1 MADKHTL
8 AFEIGVEEIPA
19 FDLDSANKQLEKMVP
34 AAFADARIPFDSI
47 EIHSSPR
54 RLIVMAYGVADATEA
69 LVEEYKGPAAKIAF
83 DADGNPTKAAIG
95 FARGKGLD
103 PENLERR
110 EVNGTEYVFAT
121 KNIPA
126 TPVADLLPEVLTGF
140 ITAIKWP
147 RSCRWAA
154 YREYFVRPVRWI
166 VAMLNDVVLPVSF
179 AGAASDNFTM
189 GHRVLAPGKHTVD
202 TAANLLNVV
211 RAAYVIPTQAERER
225 IIREGV
231 AAIEAE
237 TGFTA
242 DLPAKTLLEVVNLS
256 EYPQPLVSTFDE
268 EFLQVPE
275 EIIVD
280 AMLMHQ
286 RYFPLY
292 DAAGKLT
299 NKFIIVSNGNPECA
313 ATIIDGNERVVR
325 ARLDDAKFFY
335 EEDLKHPL
343 ESYIE
348 KLDKV
353 VFQESLGTV
362 RQKAERLEKLAGAL
376 SADAQLSA
384 ADAARRRSA
393 PRACARPTWSPTPS
407 SSSPASRA
415 SWAATTPPPPGKR
428 PQVAQRHR
436 PSITSPRFAGDALPD
451 TDGGPAWSPWPTS
464 STPSA
469 ACSPVGQGPTGS
481 SDPFALR
488 RSAIGIVNHARGG
501 PAHRRSLAA
510 VDESLASYAAPGR
523 RLRPR
528 AAVRAEVADFFVTR
542 TKVMLRDA
550 GRHRR
555 RHRRRAGR
563 GRGGACWS
571 SAQRARA
578 LEAARAKRCA
588 KRSTTWPR
596 PTPARTTC
604 ASPKLGE
611 DVDDSLLTDPE
622 RALASARGQPPSRRV
637 AAALVVRRLRGRAV
651 PGCAALRAPIDG
663 FFADVMVMDED
674 AALRDNRLRLL
685 NRFVAVFAN
694 VADFGRSWRN
704 RSRATV
710 AGFSQ
715 TAERLVRCEAPTH
728 LACFARRRKLAYRST
743 LRLPPAGGRSG
754 TAAASPL
761 TLQGTSLE
769 GGRDARR
776 VRRHT
781 RTPRPLPT
789 IHVVSDSVGLDGT
802 GGGPCRRRPVRRHEP
817 QHRGAAPCALV
828 RGGQAASSPSTARLH
843 QPPVRRRAPA
853 RLLHAG
859 RRRPAPSRCA
869 DYCESASTTWWRST
883 S

>member
-34 AAFADARIPFDSI
+34 AAFADARIPYDSI

-95 FARGKGLD
+95 FARGKGLS

-126 TPVADLLPEVLTGF
+126 TPVADLLPDVLAGF

-166 VAMLNDVVLPVSF
+166 VAMLDDVVLPVSF
-179 AGAASDNFTM
+179 AGAESSNFTM

-202 TAANLLNVV
+202 TAENLLDVI

-292 DAAGKLT
+292 DADGKLT

-362 RQKAERLEKLAGAL
+362 RQKAERLEKLACAL
-376 SADAQLSA
+376 SADAQLDA
-384 ADAARRRSA
+384 ADAADA
-393 PRACARPTWSPTPS
+393 KRAARLCKADLVTNAVIEFTSVQGVMGS
-407 SSSPASRA
+407 YYAAASGE
-415 SWAATTPPPPGKR
+415 T
-428 PQVAQRHR
+428 PQVAQAIGQHYQ
-436 PSITSPRFAGDALPD
+436 PRFAGDALPD
-451 TDGGPAWSPWPTS
+451 TTVGKLVALADKLDTICGLFA
-464 STPSA
+464 
-469 ACSPVGQGPTGS
+469 VGQGPTGS

-488 RSAIGIVNHARGG
+488 RSAIGIVNMLEAGL
-501 PAHRRSLAA
+501 PISLAA
-510 VDESLASYAAPGR
+510 AIDESLASFAAQGVAFDA
-523 RLRPR
+523 
-528 AAVRAEVADFFVTR
+528 AAVRAEVVDFFVTR

-550 GRHRR
+550 GVNADTIDAVLA
-555 RHRRRAGR
+555 AGVEEP
-563 GRGGACWS
+563 AVIS
-571 SAQRARA
+571 QRAHA
-578 LEAARAKRCA
+578 LEDARANDA
-588 KRSTTWPR
+588 ETFDNLATAH
-596 PTPARTTC
+596 AR
-604 ASPKLGE
+604 ANNLRKPELGE
-611 DVDDSLLTDPE
+611 DVDDALLTDPE
-622 RALASARGQPPSRRV
+622 RALAGAVATAEQAV
-637 AAALVVRRLRGRAV
+637 AAALESDDFTAALSQL
-651 PGCAALRAPIDG
+651 AALRAPIDG

-694 VADFGRSWRN
+694 VADFGKMAKS
-704 RSRATV
+704 
-710 AGFSQ
+710 
-715 TAERLVRCEAPTH
+715 
-728 LACFARRRKLAYRST
+728 K
-743 LRLPPAGGRSG
+743 
-754 TAAASPL
+754 
-761 TLQGTSLE
+761 
-769 GGRDARR
+769 
-776 VRRHT
+776 
-781 RTPRPLPT
+781 
-789 IHVVSDSVGLDGT
+789 
-802 GGGPCRRRPVRRHEP
+802 
-817 QHRGAAPCALV
+817 
-828 RGGQAASSPSTARLH
+828 
-843 QPPVRRRAPA
+843 
-853 RLLHAG
+853 
-859 RRRPAPSRCA
+859 
-869 DYCESASTTWWRST
+869 
-883 S
+883 

>member
-34 AAFADARIPFDSI
+34 AAFADARIPYDSI

-95 FARGKGLD
+95 FARGKGLS

-126 TPVADLLPEVLTGF
+126 TPVADLLPDVLAGF

-166 VAMLNDVVLPVSF
+166 VAMLDDVVLPISF
-179 AGAASDNFTM
+179 AGAESSNFTM

-202 TAANLLNVV
+202 TAANLLDVI

-362 RQKAERLEKLAGAL
+362 RQKAERLEKLACAL
-376 SADAQLSA
+376 SADAQLDA
-384 ADAARRRSA
+384 ADAADA
-393 PRACARPTWSPTPS
+393 KRAARLCKADLVTNAVIEFTSVQGVMGS
-407 SSSPASRA
+407 YYAAASGE
-415 SWAATTPPPPGKR
+415 T
-428 PQVAQRHR
+428 PQVAQAIGQHYQ
-436 PSITSPRFAGDALPD
+436 PRFAGDALPD
-451 TDGGPAWSPWPTS
+451 TTVGKLVALADKLDTVCGLFA
-464 STPSA
+464 
-469 ACSPVGQGPTGS
+469 VGQGPTGS

-488 RSAIGIVNHARGG
+488 RSAIGIVNMLEAGL
-501 PAHRRSLAA
+501 PISLAA
-510 VDESLASYAAPGR
+510 AIDESLASFAAQGVAFDA
-523 RLRPR
+523 
-528 AAVRAEVADFFVTR
+528 AAVRAEVVDFFVTR
-542 TKVMLRDA
+542 TKVMLRDGGVNADTIDAVLAA
-550 GRHRR
+550 GVEEP
-555 RHRRRAGR
+555 AVI
-563 GRGGACWS
+563 S
-571 SAQRARA
+571 QRAHA
-578 LEAARAKRCA
+578 LEDARANDA
-588 KRSTTWPR
+588 ETFDNLATAY
-596 PTPARTTC
+596 AR
-604 ASPKLGE
+604 ANNLRKPELGE
-611 DVDDSLLTDPE
+611 DVDDALLTEPE
-622 RALASARGQPPSRRV
+622 RALAGAVATAEQAVATALTSDDF
-637 AAALVVRRLRGRAV
+637 AAALSQL
-651 PGCAALRAPIDG
+651 AALRAPIDG

-694 VADFGRSWRN
+694 VADFGKMAKS
-704 RSRATV
+704 
-710 AGFSQ
+710 
-715 TAERLVRCEAPTH
+715 
-728 LACFARRRKLAYRST
+728 K
-743 LRLPPAGGRSG
+743 
-754 TAAASPL
+754 
-761 TLQGTSLE
+761 
-769 GGRDARR
+769 
-776 VRRHT
+776 
-781 RTPRPLPT
+781 
-789 IHVVSDSVGLDGT
+789 
-802 GGGPCRRRPVRRHEP
+802 
-817 QHRGAAPCALV
+817 
-828 RGGQAASSPSTARLH
+828 
-843 QPPVRRRAPA
+843 
-853 RLLHAG
+853 
-859 RRRPAPSRCA
+859 
-869 DYCESASTTWWRST
+869 
-883 S
+883 

>member
-34 AAFADARIPFDSI
+34 AAFADARVPYDSI

-95 FARGKGLD
+95 FARGKGLS

-126 TPVADLLPEVLTGF
+126 TPVADLLPDVLAGF

-166 VAMLNDVVLPVSF
+166 VAMLDDVVLPVSF
-179 AGAASDNFTM
+179 AGAESSNFTM

-202 TAANLLNVV
+202 TAANLLDVI

-292 DAAGKLT
+292 DADGKLT

-362 RQKAERLEKLAGAL
+362 RQKAERLEKLACAL
-376 SADAQLSA
+376 SADAQLDA
-384 ADAARRRSA
+384 ADAADA
-393 PRACARPTWSPTPS
+393 KRAARLCKADLVTNAVIEFTSVQGVMGS
-407 SSSPASRA
+407 YYAAASGE
-415 SWAATTPPPPGKR
+415 T
-428 PQVAQRHR
+428 PQVAQAIGQHYQ
-436 PSITSPRFAGDALPD
+436 PRFAGDALPD
-451 TDGGPAWSPWPTS
+451 TTVGKLVALADKLDTICGLFA
-464 STPSA
+464 
-469 ACSPVGQGPTGS
+469 VGQGPTGS

-488 RSAIGIVNHARGG
+488 RSAIGIVNMLEAGL
-501 PAHRRSLAA
+501 PISLAA
-510 VDESLASYAAPGR
+510 AIDESLASFAAQGVAFDA
-523 RLRPR
+523 
-528 AAVRAEVADFFVTR
+528 AAVRAEVVDFFVTR

-550 GRHRR
+550 GVNADTIDAVLA
-555 RHRRRAGR
+555 AGVEEP
-563 GRGGACWS
+563 AVIS
-571 SAQRARA
+571 QRAHA
-578 LEAARAKRCA
+578 LEDARANDA
-588 KRSTTWPR
+588 ETFDNLATAY
-596 PTPARTTC
+596 AR
-604 ASPKLGE
+604 ANNLRKPELGE
-611 DVDDSLLTDPE
+611 DVDDALLTDPE
-622 RALASARGQPPSRRV
+622 RALAGAVATAEQAV
-637 AAALVVRRLRGRAV
+637 AAALESDDFAAALSQL
-651 PGCAALRAPIDG
+651 AALRAPIDG

-694 VADFGRSWRN
+694 VADFGKMAKS
-704 RSRATV
+704 
-710 AGFSQ
+710 
-715 TAERLVRCEAPTH
+715 
-728 LACFARRRKLAYRST
+728 K
-743 LRLPPAGGRSG
+743 
-754 TAAASPL
+754 
-761 TLQGTSLE
+761 
-769 GGRDARR
+769 
-776 VRRHT
+776 
-781 RTPRPLPT
+781 
-789 IHVVSDSVGLDGT
+789 
-802 GGGPCRRRPVRRHEP
+802 
-817 QHRGAAPCALV
+817 
-828 RGGQAASSPSTARLH
+828 
-843 QPPVRRRAPA
+843 
-853 RLLHAG
+853 
-859 RRRPAPSRCA
+859 
-869 DYCESASTTWWRST
+869 
-883 S
+883 

>member
-19 FDLDSANKQLEKMVP
+19 FDLDSANKQLEKIVP
-34 AAFADARIPFDSI
+34 AAFADARIPYDSI

-95 FARGKGLD
+95 FARGKGLS
-103 PENLERR
+103 PESLERR

-166 VAMLNDVVLPVSF
+166 VAMLDDVVLPVSF

-268 EFLQVPE
+268 DFLQVPE

-384 ADAARRRSA
+384 ADAADA
-393 PRACARPTWSPTPS
+393 QRAARLCKADLVTNAVIEFTSVQGVMGS
-407 SSSPASRA
+407 YYAAASGE
-415 SWAATTPPPPGKR
+415 T
-428 PQVAQRHR
+428 PQVAQAIGQHYQ
-436 PSITSPRFAGDALPD
+436 PRFAGDALPD
-451 TDGGPAWSPWPTS
+451 TTVGKLVALADKLDTICGLFA
-464 STPSA
+464 
-469 ACSPVGQGPTGS
+469 VGQGPTGS

-488 RSAIGIVNHARGG
+488 RSAIGIVNMLEAGL
-501 PAHRRSLAA
+501 PISLAA
-510 VDESLASYAAPGR
+510 AIDESLASFAAQGVAFDA
-523 RLRPR
+523 
-528 AAVRAEVADFFVTR
+528 AAVRAEVVDFFVTR

-550 GRHRR
+550 GVNADTIDAVLA
-555 RHRRRAGR
+555 AGVEEP
-563 GRGGACWS
+563 AVIS
-571 SAQRARA
+571 QRAHA
-578 LEAARAKRCA
+578 LEDARANDA
-588 KRSTTWPR
+588 ETFDNLATAY
-596 PTPARTTC
+596 AR
-604 ASPKLGE
+604 ANNLRKPELGE
-611 DVDDSLLTDPE
+611 GVDDSLLTDPE
-622 RALASARGQPPSRRV
+622 RALASAVATAEQAV
-637 AAALVVRRLRGRAV
+637 AAALESDDFAAALSQL
-651 PGCAALRAPIDG
+651 AALRAPIDG

-694 VADFGRSWRN
+694 VADFGKMAKS
-704 RSRATV
+704 
-710 AGFSQ
+710 
-715 TAERLVRCEAPTH
+715 
-728 LACFARRRKLAYRST
+728 K
-743 LRLPPAGGRSG
+743 
-754 TAAASPL
+754 
-761 TLQGTSLE
+761 
-769 GGRDARR
+769 
-776 VRRHT
+776 
-781 RTPRPLPT
+781 
-789 IHVVSDSVGLDGT
+789 
-802 GGGPCRRRPVRRHEP
+802 
-817 QHRGAAPCALV
+817 
-828 RGGQAASSPSTARLH
+828 
-843 QPPVRRRAPA
+843 
-853 RLLHAG
+853 
-859 RRRPAPSRCA
+859 
-869 DYCESASTTWWRST
+869 
-883 S
+883 

>member
-34 AAFADARIPFDSI
+34 AAFADARIPYDSI

-95 FARGKGLD
+95 FARGKGLS

-126 TPVADLLPEVLTGF
+126 TPVADLLPDVLAGF

-166 VAMLNDVVLPVSF
+166 VAMLDDVVLPVSF
-179 AGAASDNFTM
+179 AGAESSNFTM

-202 TAANLLNVV
+202 TAANLLDVI

-292 DAAGKLT
+292 DADGKLT

-362 RQKAERLEKLAGAL
+362 RQKAERLEKLARAL
-376 SADAQLSA
+376 SADAQLDA
-384 ADAARRRSA
+384 ADAADA
-393 PRACARPTWSPTPS
+393 KRAARLCKADLVTNAVIEFTSVQGVMGS
-407 SSSPASRA
+407 YYAAASGE
-415 SWAATTPPPPGKR
+415 T
-428 PQVAQRHR
+428 PQVAQAIGQHYQ
-436 PSITSPRFAGDALPD
+436 PRFAGDALPD
-451 TDGGPAWSPWPTS
+451 TTVGKLVALADKLDTICGLFA
-464 STPSA
+464 
-469 ACSPVGQGPTGS
+469 VGQGPTGS

-488 RSAIGIVNHARGG
+488 RSAIGIVNMLEAGL
-501 PAHRRSLAA
+501 PISLAA
-510 VDESLASYAAPGR
+510 AIDESLASFAAQGVAFDA
-523 RLRPR
+523 
-528 AAVRAEVADFFVTR
+528 AAVRAEVVDFFVTR

-550 GRHRR
+550 GINADTIDAVLA
-555 RHRRRAGR
+555 AGVEEP
-563 GRGGACWS
+563 AVIS
-571 SAQRARA
+571 QRAHA
-578 LEAARAKRCA
+578 LEDARANDA
-588 KRSTTWPR
+588 ETFDNLATAY
-596 PTPARTTC
+596 AR
-604 ASPKLGE
+604 ANNLRKPELGE
-611 DVDDSLLTDPE
+611 DVNDALLTEPE
-622 RALASARGQPPSRRV
+622 RALAGAVATAEQAV
-637 AAALVVRRLRGRAV
+637 AAALASDDFAAALSQL
-651 PGCAALRAPIDG
+651 AALRAPIDG

-694 VADFGRSWRN
+694 VADFGKMAKS
-704 RSRATV
+704 
-710 AGFSQ
+710 
-715 TAERLVRCEAPTH
+715 
-728 LACFARRRKLAYRST
+728 K
-743 LRLPPAGGRSG
+743 
-754 TAAASPL
+754 
-761 TLQGTSLE
+761 
-769 GGRDARR
+769 
-776 VRRHT
+776 
-781 RTPRPLPT
+781 
-789 IHVVSDSVGLDGT
+789 
-802 GGGPCRRRPVRRHEP
+802 
-817 QHRGAAPCALV
+817 
-828 RGGQAASSPSTARLH
+828 
-843 QPPVRRRAPA
+843 
-853 RLLHAG
+853 
-859 RRRPAPSRCA
+859 
-869 DYCESASTTWWRST
+869 
-883 S
+883 

>member
-34 AAFADARIPFDSI
+34 AAFADARIPNDSI

-95 FARGKGLD
+95 FARGKGLS
-103 PENLERR
+103 PESLERR

-126 TPVADLLPEVLTGF
+126 TPVADLLPDVLAGF

-166 VAMLNDVVLPVSF
+166 VAMLDDVVLPVSF
-179 AGAASDNFTM
+179 AGAESSNFTM

-202 TAANLLNVV
+202 TAANLLDVI

-362 RQKAERLEKLAGAL
+362 RQKAERLEKLACAL

-384 ADAARRRSA
+384 ADAADA
-393 PRACARPTWSPTPS
+393 KRAARLCKADLVTNAVIEFTSVQGVMGS
-407 SSSPASRA
+407 YYAAASGE
-415 SWAATTPPPPGKR
+415 T
-428 PQVAQRHR
+428 PQVAQAIGQHYQ
-436 PSITSPRFAGDALPD
+436 PRFAGDALPD
-451 TDGGPAWSPWPTS
+451 TTVGKLVALADKLDTICGLFA
-464 STPSA
+464 
-469 ACSPVGQGPTGS
+469 VGQGPTGS

-488 RSAIGIVNHARGG
+488 RSAIGIVNMLEAGL
-501 PAHRRSLAA
+501 PISLAA
-510 VDESLASYAAPGR
+510 AIDESLASFAAQGVAFDA
-523 RLRPR
+523 
-528 AAVRAEVADFFVTR
+528 AAVRAEVVDFFVTR

-550 GRHRR
+550 GVNADTIDAVLA
-555 RHRRRAGR
+555 AGVEEP
-563 GRGGACWS
+563 AVIS
-571 SAQRARA
+571 QRAHA
-578 LEAARAKRCA
+578 LEDARANDA
-588 KRSTTWPR
+588 ETFDNLATAY
-596 PTPARTTC
+596 AR
-604 ASPKLGE
+604 ANNLRKPELGE
-611 DVDDSLLTDPE
+611 DVDDALLTDPE
-622 RALASARGQPPSRRV
+622 RALAGAVATAEQAV
-637 AAALVVRRLRGRAV
+637 AAALESDDFAAALSQL
-651 PGCAALRAPIDG
+651 AALRAPIDG

-694 VADFGRSWRN
+694 VADFGKMAKS
-704 RSRATV
+704 
-710 AGFSQ
+710 
-715 TAERLVRCEAPTH
+715 
-728 LACFARRRKLAYRST
+728 K
-743 LRLPPAGGRSG
+743 
-754 TAAASPL
+754 
-761 TLQGTSLE
+761 
-769 GGRDARR
+769 
-776 VRRHT
+776 
-781 RTPRPLPT
+781 
-789 IHVVSDSVGLDGT
+789 
-802 GGGPCRRRPVRRHEP
+802 
-817 QHRGAAPCALV
+817 
-828 RGGQAASSPSTARLH
+828 
-843 QPPVRRRAPA
+843 
-853 RLLHAG
+853 
-859 RRRPAPSRCA
+859 
-869 DYCESASTTWWRST
+869 
-883 S
+883 

>member
-34 AAFADARIPFDSI
+34 AAFADARIPYDSI

-95 FARGKGLD
+95 FARGKGLS
-103 PENLERR
+103 PESLERR

-126 TPVADLLPEVLTGF
+126 TPVADLLPDVLAGF

-166 VAMLNDVVLPVSF
+166 VAMLDDVVLPVSF
-179 AGAASDNFTM
+179 AGAESSNFTM

-202 TAANLLNVV
+202 TAANLLDVI

-313 ATIIDGNERVVR
+313 APIIDGNERVVR

-362 RQKAERLEKLAGAL
+362 RQKAVRLEKLACAL

-384 ADAARRRSA
+384 ADAADA
-393 PRACARPTWSPTPS
+393 KRAARLCKADLVTNAVIEFTSVQGVMGS
-407 SSSPASRA
+407 YYAAASGE
-415 SWAATTPPPPGKR
+415 T
-428 PQVAQRHR
+428 PQVAQAIGQHYQ
-436 PSITSPRFAGDALPD
+436 PRFAGDALPD
-451 TDGGPAWSPWPTS
+451 TTVGKLVALADKLDTICGLFA
-464 STPSA
+464 
-469 ACSPVGQGPTGS
+469 VGQGPTGS

-488 RSAIGIVNHARGG
+488 RSAIGIVNMLETGL
-501 PAHRRSLAA
+501 PISLAA
-510 VDESLASYAAPGR
+510 AIDESLASFAAQGVAFDA
-523 RLRPR
+523 
-528 AAVRAEVADFFVTR
+528 AAVRAEVVDFFVTR
-542 TKVMLRDA
+542 TKVMLRDGGVNADTVDAVLAA
-550 GRHRR
+550 GVEEP
-555 RHRRRAGR
+555 AVI
-563 GRGGACWS
+563 S
-571 SAQRARA
+571 QRAHA
-578 LEAARAKRCA
+578 LEDARANDA
-588 KRSTTWPR
+588 ETFDNLATAY
-596 PTPARTTC
+596 AR
-604 ASPKLGE
+604 ANNLRKPELGE
-611 DVDDSLLTDPE
+611 DVDDALLTEPE
-622 RALASARGQPPSRRV
+622 RALAGAVATAEQAVASALASDDF
-637 AAALVVRRLRGRAV
+637 AAALSQL
-651 PGCAALRAPIDG
+651 AALRAPIDG

-694 VADFGRSWRN
+694 VADFGKMAKS
-704 RSRATV
+704 
-710 AGFSQ
+710 
-715 TAERLVRCEAPTH
+715 
-728 LACFARRRKLAYRST
+728 K
-743 LRLPPAGGRSG
+743 
-754 TAAASPL
+754 
-761 TLQGTSLE
+761 
-769 GGRDARR
+769 
-776 VRRHT
+776 
-781 RTPRPLPT
+781 
-789 IHVVSDSVGLDGT
+789 
-802 GGGPCRRRPVRRHEP
+802 
-817 QHRGAAPCALV
+817 
-828 RGGQAASSPSTARLH
+828 
-843 QPPVRRRAPA
+843 
-853 RLLHAG
+853 
-859 RRRPAPSRCA
+859 
-869 DYCESASTTWWRST
+869 
-883 S
+883 

>member
-95 FARGKGLD
+95 FARGKGLA

-126 TPVADLLPEVLTGF
+126 TPVADLLPDVLTGF

-166 VAMLNDVVLPVSF
+166 VAMLDDVVLPVSF
-179 AGAASDNFTM
+179 AGAVSANFTM
-189 GHRVLAPGKHTVD
+189 GHRVLAPGKHAVD
-202 TAANLLNVV
+202 TAANLLDVI
-211 RAAYVIPTQAERER
+211 RGAYVIPTQAERER

-362 RQKAERLEKLAGAL
+362 RQKAERLEKLACAL
-376 SADAQLSA
+376 SADAQLDA
-384 ADAARRRSA
+384 ADAADA
-393 PRACARPTWSPTPS
+393 KRAARLCKADLVTNAVIEFTSVQGVMGS
-407 SSSPASRA
+407 YYAAASGE
-415 SWAATTPPPPGKR
+415 T
-428 PQVAQRHR
+428 PQVAQAIGQHYQ
-436 PSITSPRFAGDALPD
+436 PRFAGDALPD
-451 TDGGPAWSPWPTS
+451 TTVGKLVALADKLDTICGLFA
-464 STPSA
+464 
-469 ACSPVGQGPTGS
+469 VGQGPTGS

-488 RSAIGIVNHARGG
+488 RSAIGIVNMLEAGL
-501 PAHRRSLAA
+501 PISLAA
-510 VDESLASYAAPGR
+510 AIDESLASFAAQGVAFDA
-523 RLRPR
+523 
-528 AAVRAEVADFFVTR
+528 AAVRAEVVDFFVTR
-542 TKVMLRDA
+542 TKVMLRDGGVNADTIDAVLAA
-550 GRHRR
+550 GVEEP
-555 RHRRRAGR
+555 AVI
-563 GRGGACWS
+563 S
-571 SAQRARA
+571 QRAHA
-578 LEAARAKRCA
+578 LEDARANDA
-588 KRSTTWPR
+588 ETFDNLATAY
-596 PTPARTTC
+596 AR
-604 ASPKLGE
+604 ANNLRKPELGE
-611 DVDDSLLTDPE
+611 DVDDALLTDPE
-622 RALASARGQPPSRRV
+622 RALAGAVATAEQAV
-637 AAALVVRRLRGRAV
+637 AAALESDDFAAALSQL
-651 PGCAALRAPIDG
+651 AALRAPIDG

-694 VADFGRSWRN
+694 VADFGKMAKS
-704 RSRATV
+704 
-710 AGFSQ
+710 
-715 TAERLVRCEAPTH
+715 
-728 LACFARRRKLAYRST
+728 K
-743 LRLPPAGGRSG
+743 
-754 TAAASPL
+754 
-761 TLQGTSLE
+761 
-769 GGRDARR
+769 
-776 VRRHT
+776 
-781 RTPRPLPT
+781 
-789 IHVVSDSVGLDGT
+789 
-802 GGGPCRRRPVRRHEP
+802 
-817 QHRGAAPCALV
+817 
-828 RGGQAASSPSTARLH
+828 
-843 QPPVRRRAPA
+843 
-853 RLLHAG
+853 
-859 RRRPAPSRCA
+859 
-869 DYCESASTTWWRST
+869 
-883 S
+883 

>member
-34 AAFADARIPFDSI
+34 AAFADARIPYDSI

-95 FARGKGLD
+95 FARGKGLS

-110 EVNGTEYVFAT
+110 EVTGTEYVFAT

-126 TPVADLLPEVLTGF
+126 TPVADLLPDVLAGF

-166 VAMLNDVVLPVSF
+166 VAMLDDVVLPVSF
-179 AGAASDNFTM
+179 AGAESSNFTM

-202 TAANLLNVV
+202 TAANLLDVI

-256 EYPQPLVSTFDE
+256 EYPQPLVSIFDE

-362 RQKAERLEKLAGAL
+362 RQKVERLEKLACAL
-376 SADAQLSA
+376 SADAQLDA
-384 ADAARRRSA
+384 ADAADA
-393 PRACARPTWSPTPS
+393 KRAARLCKADLVTNAVIEFTSVQGVMGS
-407 SSSPASRA
+407 YYAAASGE
-415 SWAATTPPPPGKR
+415 T
-428 PQVAQRHR
+428 PQVAQAIGQHYQ
-436 PSITSPRFAGDALPD
+436 PRFAGDALPD
-451 TDGGPAWSPWPTS
+451 TTVGQLVALADKLDTICGLFA
-464 STPSA
+464 
-469 ACSPVGQGPTGS
+469 VGQGPTGS

-488 RSAIGIVNHARGG
+488 RSAIGIVNMLEAGL
-501 PAHRRSLAA
+501 PISLAA
-510 VDESLASYAAPGR
+510 AIDESLASFATQGVAFDA
-523 RLRPR
+523 
-528 AAVRAEVADFFVTR
+528 AAVRAEVVDFFVTR

-550 GRHRR
+550 GVNADTIDAVLA
-555 RHRRRAGR
+555 AGVEEP
-563 GRGGACWS
+563 AVIS
-571 SAQRARA
+571 QRAHA
-578 LEAARAKRCA
+578 LEDARANDVETFDNLA
-588 KRSTTWPR
+588 TAY
-596 PTPARTTC
+596 AR
-604 ASPKLGE
+604 ANNLRKPELGE
-611 DVDDSLLTDPE
+611 DVDDALLTEPE
-622 RALASARGQPPSRRV
+622 RALAGAVATAEQAV
-637 AAALVVRRLRGRAV
+637 AAALTSDDFAAALSQL
-651 PGCAALRAPIDG
+651 AALRAPIDG

-694 VADFGRSWRN
+694 VADFGKMAKS
-704 RSRATV
+704 
-710 AGFSQ
+710 
-715 TAERLVRCEAPTH
+715 
-728 LACFARRRKLAYRST
+728 K
-743 LRLPPAGGRSG
+743 
-754 TAAASPL
+754 
-761 TLQGTSLE
+761 
-769 GGRDARR
+769 
-776 VRRHT
+776 
-781 RTPRPLPT
+781 
-789 IHVVSDSVGLDGT
+789 
-802 GGGPCRRRPVRRHEP
+802 
-817 QHRGAAPCALV
+817 
-828 RGGQAASSPSTARLH
+828 
-843 QPPVRRRAPA
+843 
-853 RLLHAG
+853 
-859 RRRPAPSRCA
+859 
-869 DYCESASTTWWRST
+869 
-883 S
+883 

>member
-34 AAFADARIPFDSI
+34 AAFANARIPYDSI

-95 FARGKGLD
+95 FARGKGLS
-103 PENLERR
+103 PESLERR
-110 EVNGTEYVFAT
+110 EVNGTVYLFAT

-126 TPVADLLPEVLTGF
+126 TPVADLLPDVLAGF

-166 VAMLNDVVLPVSF
+166 VAMLDDVVLPVSF
-179 AGAASDNFTM
+179 AGAESSNFTM
-189 GHRVLAPGKHTVD
+189 GHRVLAPGKHAVD
-202 TAANLLNVV
+202 TAANLLDVI

-362 RQKAERLEKLAGAL
+362 RQKAERLEKLACAL

-384 ADAARRRSA
+384 ADAADA
-393 PRACARPTWSPTPS
+393 KRAARLCKADLVTNAVIEFTSVQGVMGS
-407 SSSPASRA
+407 YYAAASGE
-415 SWAATTPPPPGKR
+415 T
-428 PQVAQRHR
+428 PQVAQAIGQHYQ
-436 PSITSPRFAGDALPD
+436 PRFAGDALPD
-451 TDGGPAWSPWPTS
+451 TTVGKLVALADKLDTICGLFS
-464 STPSA
+464 
-469 ACSPVGQGPTGS
+469 VGQGPTGS

-488 RSAIGIVNHARGG
+488 RSAIGIVNMLETGLAI
-501 PAHRRSLAA
+501 SLAA
-510 VDESLASYAAPGR
+510 AIDESLASFAAQGVAFDA
-523 RLRPR
+523 
-528 AAVRAEVADFFVTR
+528 AAVRAEVVDFFVTR
-542 TKVMLRDA
+542 TKVMLRDGGVNADTIDAVLAA
-550 GRHRR
+550 GVEEP
-555 RHRRRAGR
+555 AVI
-563 GRGGACWS
+563 S
-571 SAQRARA
+571 QRAHA
-578 LEAARAKRCA
+578 LEDARANDA
-588 KRSTTWPR
+588 ETFDNLATAY
-596 PTPARTTC
+596 AR
-604 ASPKLGE
+604 ANNLRKPELGE
-611 DVDDSLLTDPE
+611 GVDDALLTEPE
-622 RALASARGQPPSRRV
+622 RALAGAVATAEQAVASALASDDF
-637 AAALVVRRLRGRAV
+637 AAALSQL
-651 PGCAALRAPIDG
+651 AALRAPIDG

-694 VADFGRSWRN
+694 VADFGKMAKS
-704 RSRATV
+704 
-710 AGFSQ
+710 
-715 TAERLVRCEAPTH
+715 
-728 LACFARRRKLAYRST
+728 K
-743 LRLPPAGGRSG
+743 
-754 TAAASPL
+754 
-761 TLQGTSLE
+761 
-769 GGRDARR
+769 
-776 VRRHT
+776 
-781 RTPRPLPT
+781 
-789 IHVVSDSVGLDGT
+789 
-802 GGGPCRRRPVRRHEP
+802 
-817 QHRGAAPCALV
+817 
-828 RGGQAASSPSTARLH
+828 
-843 QPPVRRRAPA
+843 
-853 RLLHAG
+853 
-859 RRRPAPSRCA
+859 
-869 DYCESASTTWWRST
+869 
-883 S
+883 

>member
-95 FARGKGLD
+95 FARGKGLS

-126 TPVADLLPEVLTGF
+126 TPVADLLSDVLAGF

-166 VAMLNDVVLPVSF
+166 VAMLDEVVLPVSY
-179 AGAASDNFTM
+179 AGAESSNFTM
-189 GHRVLAPGKHTVD
+189 GHRVLAPGKHVVD
-202 TAANLLNVV
+202 TAANLLDVI

-362 RQKAERLEKLAGAL
+362 RQKAERLEKLACAL
-376 SADAQLSA
+376 SADAQLDSADA
-384 ADAARRRSA
+384 ADAKRAARLCKADLVTNAVIEFTSVQGVMGSYYA
-393 PRACARPTWSPTPS
+393 A
-407 SSSPASRA
+407 ASGE
-415 SWAATTPPPPGKR
+415 T
-428 PQVAQRHR
+428 PQVAQAIGQHYQ
-436 PSITSPRFAGDALPD
+436 PRFAGDALPD
-451 TDGGPAWSPWPTS
+451 TTVGQLVALADKLDTICGLFA
-464 STPSA
+464 
-469 ACSPVGQGPTGS
+469 VGQGPTGS

-488 RSAIGIVNHARGG
+488 RSAIGIVNMLEAGL
-501 PAHRRSLAA
+501 PISLAA
-510 VDESLASYAAPGR
+510 AIDESLASFAAQGVAFDA
-523 RLRPR
+523 
-528 AAVRAEVADFFVTR
+528 AAVRAEVVDFFVTR
-542 TKVMLRDA
+542 TKVMLRDTGVNADTIDAVLAA
-550 GRHRR
+550 GVEEP
-555 RHRRRAGR
+555 AVI
-563 GRGGACWS
+563 S
-571 SAQRARA
+571 QRAHA
-578 LEAARAKRCA
+578 LEDARANDA
-588 KRSTTWPR
+588 ETFDNLATAY
-596 PTPARTTC
+596 AR
-604 ASPKLGE
+604 ANNLRKPELGE
-611 DVDDSLLTDPE
+611 NVDDALLTDPE
-622 RALASARGQPPSRRV
+622 RALASAVATAEQAVSAALASDDF
-637 AAALVVRRLRGRAV
+637 AAALSQL
-651 PGCAALRAPIDG
+651 AALRAPIDG

-694 VADFGRSWRN
+694 VADFGKMAKS
-704 RSRATV
+704 
-710 AGFSQ
+710 
-715 TAERLVRCEAPTH
+715 
-728 LACFARRRKLAYRST
+728 K
-743 LRLPPAGGRSG
+743 
-754 TAAASPL
+754 
-761 TLQGTSLE
+761 
-769 GGRDARR
+769 
-776 VRRHT
+776 
-781 RTPRPLPT
+781 
-789 IHVVSDSVGLDGT
+789 
-802 GGGPCRRRPVRRHEP
+802 
-817 QHRGAAPCALV
+817 
-828 RGGQAASSPSTARLH
+828 
-843 QPPVRRRAPA
+843 
-853 RLLHAG
+853 
-859 RRRPAPSRCA
+859 
-869 DYCESASTTWWRST
+869 
-883 S
+883 

>member
-34 AAFADARIPFDSI
+34 AAFADARIPYDSI

-83 DADGNPTKAAIG
+83 DADGSPTKAAIG
-95 FARGKGLD
+95 FARGKGLS
-103 PENLERR
+103 PESLERR

-126 TPVADLLPEVLTGF
+126 TPVADLLPDVLAGF

-166 VAMLNDVVLPVSF
+166 VAMLDDVVLPVSF
-179 AGAASDNFTM
+179 AGAESSNFTM
-189 GHRVLAPGKHTVD
+189 GHRVLAPGKHAVD
-202 TAANLLNVV
+202 TAANLLDVI

-362 RQKAERLEKLAGAL
+362 RQKAERLEKLACAL
-376 SADAQLSA
+376 SADAQLDA
-384 ADAARRRSA
+384 ADAADA
-393 PRACARPTWSPTPS
+393 KRAARLCKADLVTNAVIEFTSVQGVMGS
-407 SSSPASRA
+407 YYAAASGE
-415 SWAATTPPPPGKR
+415 T
-428 PQVAQRHR
+428 PQVAQAIGQHYQ
-436 PSITSPRFAGDALPD
+436 PRFAGDALPD
-451 TDGGPAWSPWPTS
+451 TTVGKLVALADKLDTICGLFA
-464 STPSA
+464 
-469 ACSPVGQGPTGS
+469 VGQGPTGS

-488 RSAIGIVNHARGG
+488 RSAIGIVNMLEAGL
-501 PAHRRSLAA
+501 PISLAA
-510 VDESLASYAAPGR
+510 AIDESLASFAAQGVAFDA
-523 RLRPR
+523 
-528 AAVRAEVADFFVTR
+528 AAVRAEVVDFFVTR

-550 GRHRR
+550 GINADTIDAVLA
-555 RHRRRAGR
+555 AGVEEP
-563 GRGGACWS
+563 AVIS
-571 SAQRARA
+571 QRAHA
-578 LEAARAKRCA
+578 LEDARANDA
-588 KRSTTWPR
+588 ETFDNLATAY
-596 PTPARTTC
+596 AR
-604 ASPKLGE
+604 ANNLRKPELGE
-611 DVDDSLLTDPE
+611 DVDDALLTEPE
-622 RALASARGQPPSRRV
+622 RALAGAVATAEQAV
-637 AAALVVRRLRGRAV
+637 AAALASDDFAAALSQL
-651 PGCAALRAPIDG
+651 AALRAPIDG

-694 VADFGRSWRN
+694 VADFGKMAKS
-704 RSRATV
+704 
-710 AGFSQ
+710 
-715 TAERLVRCEAPTH
+715 
-728 LACFARRRKLAYRST
+728 K
-743 LRLPPAGGRSG
+743 
-754 TAAASPL
+754 
-761 TLQGTSLE
+761 
-769 GGRDARR
+769 
-776 VRRHT
+776 
-781 RTPRPLPT
+781 
-789 IHVVSDSVGLDGT
+789 
-802 GGGPCRRRPVRRHEP
+802 
-817 QHRGAAPCALV
+817 
-828 RGGQAASSPSTARLH
+828 
-843 QPPVRRRAPA
+843 
-853 RLLHAG
+853 
-859 RRRPAPSRCA
+859 
-869 DYCESASTTWWRST
+869 
-883 S
+883 

>member
-34 AAFADARIPFDSI
+34 AAFADARVPYDSI

-95 FARGKGLD
+95 FARGKGLS

-126 TPVADLLPEVLTGF
+126 TPVADLLPDVLAGF

-166 VAMLNDVVLPVSF
+166 VAMLDDVVLPVSF
-179 AGAASDNFTM
+179 AGAESSNFTM

-202 TAANLLNVV
+202 TAANLLDVI

-362 RQKAERLEKLAGAL
+362 RQKAERLEKLACAL
-376 SADAQLSA
+376 SADAQLDA
-384 ADAARRRSA
+384 ADAADA
-393 PRACARPTWSPTPS
+393 KRAARLCKADLVTNAVIEFTSVQGVMGS
-407 SSSPASRA
+407 YYAAASGE
-415 SWAATTPPPPGKR
+415 T
-428 PQVAQRHR
+428 PQVAQAIGQHYQ
-436 PSITSPRFAGDALPD
+436 PRFAGDALPD
-451 TDGGPAWSPWPTS
+451 TTVGKLVALADKLDTICGLFA
-464 STPSA
+464 
-469 ACSPVGQGPTGS
+469 VGQGPTGS

-488 RSAIGIVNHARGG
+488 RSAIGIVNMLEAGL
-501 PAHRRSLAA
+501 PISLAA
-510 VDESLASYAAPGR
+510 AIDESLASFAAQGVAFDA
-523 RLRPR
+523 
-528 AAVRAEVADFFVTR
+528 AAVRAEVVDFFVTR

-550 GRHRR
+550 GVNADTIDAVLA
-555 RHRRRAGR
+555 AGVEEP
-563 GRGGACWS
+563 AVIS
-571 SAQRARA
+571 QRAHA
-578 LEAARAKRCA
+578 LEDARANDA
-588 KRSTTWPR
+588 ETFDNLATAY
-596 PTPARTTC
+596 AR
-604 ASPKLGE
+604 ANNLRKPELGE
-611 DVDDSLLTDPE
+611 DVDDALLTDPE
-622 RALASARGQPPSRRV
+622 RALAGAVATAEQAV
-637 AAALVVRRLRGRAV
+637 AAALESDDFAAALSQL
-651 PGCAALRAPIDG
+651 AALRAPIDG

-694 VADFGRSWRN
+694 VADFGKMAKS
-704 RSRATV
+704 
-710 AGFSQ
+710 
-715 TAERLVRCEAPTH
+715 
-728 LACFARRRKLAYRST
+728 K
-743 LRLPPAGGRSG
+743 
-754 TAAASPL
+754 
-761 TLQGTSLE
+761 
-769 GGRDARR
+769 
-776 VRRHT
+776 
-781 RTPRPLPT
+781 
-789 IHVVSDSVGLDGT
+789 
-802 GGGPCRRRPVRRHEP
+802 
-817 QHRGAAPCALV
+817 
-828 RGGQAASSPSTARLH
+828 
-843 QPPVRRRAPA
+843 
-853 RLLHAG
+853 
-859 RRRPAPSRCA
+859 
-869 DYCESASTTWWRST
+869 
-883 S
+883 

>member
-1 MADKHTL
+1 MAEKHTL

-34 AAFADARIPFDSI
+34 AAFTDARIPFDSV

-95 FARGKGLD
+95 FARGKGLT

-110 EVNGTEYVFAT
+110 EVKGVEYVFAT

-126 TPVADLLPEVLTGF
+126 TPVADLLPDILAGF

-147 RSCRWAA
+147 RSQRWAA
-154 YREYFVRPVRWI
+154 YSEYFVRPVRWI
-166 VAMLNDVVLPVSF
+166 VAMLDDVVLPVSF
-179 AGAASDNFTM
+179 AGATSGNVTF
-189 GHRVLAPGKHTVD
+189 GHRVLAPGAHTVD
-202 TAANLLNVV
+202 TAANLLDVV
-211 RAAYVIPTQAERER
+211 RAAYVIPTQSERER

-242 DLPAKTLLEVVNLS
+242 ELPAKTLLEVVNLS

-292 DAAGKLT
+292 DADHKLT

-343 ESYIE
+343 EFYVN

-362 RQKAERLEKLAGAL
+362 KQKAERLVKLAGAL
-376 SADAQLSA
+376 AADAQLSE
-384 ADAARRRSA
+384 ADAADLV
-393 PRACARPTWSPTPS
+393 RAAQLCKADLVTNAVIEFTSVQGVMGS
-407 SSSPASRA
+407 YYAAASGE
-415 SWAATTPPPPGKR
+415 T
-428 PQVAQRHR
+428 PQVAQAIGQHYQ
-436 PSITSPRFAGDALPD
+436 PRFAGDELPETTVGKLVALADKLD
-451 TDGGPAWSPWPTS
+451 TICGLFS
-464 STPSA
+464 
-469 ACSPVGQGPTGS
+469 VGQGPTGS

-488 RSAIGIVNHARGG
+488 RSAIGIVNMLEAGVNI
-501 PAHRRSLAA
+501 SLAA
-510 VDESLASYAAPGR
+510 AIDCSLAAFAEQGVQFDA
-523 RLRPR
+523 
-528 AAVRAEVADFFVTR
+528 AAVRAEVVDFFVTR

-550 GRHRR
+550 GVEADTIDAVLA
-555 RHRRRAGR
+555 AGVEEPAVI
-563 GRGGACWS
+563 G
-571 SAQRARA
+571 QRAHA
-578 LEAARAKRCA
+578 LEDARANDA
-588 KRSTTWPR
+588 ETFDNLATAY
-596 PTPARTTC
+596 AR
-604 ASPKLGE
+604 ANNLRKPELGSA
-611 DVDDSLLTDPE
+611 VDEGLLTEPE
-622 RALASARGQPPSRRV
+622 RPLAAAVAQAEGTV
-637 AAALVVRRLRGRAV
+637 AAALEADSFAAALSEL
-651 PGCAALRAPIDG
+651 AALRAPIDG

-694 VADFGRSWRN
+694 VADFGKMAKS
-704 RSRATV
+704 
-710 AGFSQ
+710 
-715 TAERLVRCEAPTH
+715 
-728 LACFARRRKLAYRST
+728 K
-743 LRLPPAGGRSG
+743 
-754 TAAASPL
+754 
-761 TLQGTSLE
+761 
-769 GGRDARR
+769 
-776 VRRHT
+776 
-781 RTPRPLPT
+781 
-789 IHVVSDSVGLDGT
+789 
-802 GGGPCRRRPVRRHEP
+802 
-817 QHRGAAPCALV
+817 
-828 RGGQAASSPSTARLH
+828 
-843 QPPVRRRAPA
+843 
-853 RLLHAG
+853 
-859 RRRPAPSRCA
+859 
-869 DYCESASTTWWRST
+869 
-883 S
+883 